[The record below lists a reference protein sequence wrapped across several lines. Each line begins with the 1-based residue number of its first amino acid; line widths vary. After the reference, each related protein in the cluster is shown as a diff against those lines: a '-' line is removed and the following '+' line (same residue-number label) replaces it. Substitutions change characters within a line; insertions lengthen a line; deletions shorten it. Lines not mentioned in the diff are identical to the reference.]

1 MLTTTPPTVRGLL
14 AEGDLRLLPR
24 LEGEGLDTPI
34 AWVHSSDL
42 TDPTPFFTGDTM
54 LLTTGTQFPA
64 DDSDAAYYD
73 AYVERL
79 GAAGV
84 VAIGFGLEVIR
95 EGTPAP
101 LVAACD
107 ARGVTLVEVP
117 YEVPFIAL
125 IRWVADRIAA
135 RDRER
140 DSWTLR
146 AQRAVSIAA
155 LTTGTLAAVA
165 RALAE
170 QVGGAVVVL
179 SYGGDVVL
187 EERVGHVG
195 LDPLI
200 VEGRRMLG
208 RGTRASAEVPVA
220 AWDGFATVQTL
231 GPRGTLRGA
240 IGVAGVGRHDV
251 ATQAVVTGAVAIA
264 EVLLGYGDS
273 ERRLGQRAGAVIL
286 RLLLEGQLPA
296 AAALAAEFDSPL
308 PDPLRVGIAALPA
321 GTGEAAR
328 GQIVEA
334 LTRDGL
340 SFADDR
346 VDRIVTVSTAGS
358 LDHLQRLVAT
368 VPAFDGLTI
377 GLSAALAPAE
387 APTGFAQAQR
397 MLAQHDEAGLAVF
410 GESTGGLLDELWS
423 PAAENVARKRLAVL
437 LGEPGDLIECS
448 RLWLDH
454 NGHWES
460 AAREAGLHRHT
471 LKARIARV
479 GTLLQLD
486 LDEFSQR
493 AELWA
498 LLQASRA

>member
-14 AEGDLRLLPR
+14 ADDALHLRQR
-24 LEGEGLDTPI
+24 LQGTGVDTPVD
-34 AWVHSSDL
+34 WVHSSDL
-42 TDPTPFFTGDTM
+42 TDPTPFLTDDTM
-54 LLTTGTQFPA
+54 LLTTGTQFP
-64 DDSDAAYYD
+64 DDDDDVYYT
-73 AYVERL
+73 AYVQRL
-79 GAAGV
+79 VGAGV
-84 VAIGFGLEVIR
+84 VAVGFGLEVIR
-95 EGTPAP
+95 EGTPP
-101 LVAACD
+101 SLVLACEK
-107 ARGVTLVEVP
+107 AGVTLVEVP

-125 IRWVADRIAA
+125 IRWVADRITA

-155 LTTGTLAAVA
+155 LTHGTLAAVA

-170 QVGGAVVVL
+170 QVSGAVVVL
-179 SYGGDVVL
+179 SAGGDVIL
-187 EERVGHVG
+187 DERVAKIPV
-195 LDPLI
+195 DPLV
-200 VEGRRMLG
+200 VEGRRILG
-208 RGTRASAEVPVA
+208 RGSRSSAEVPLPS
-220 AWDGFATVQTL
+220 WDGFASVQTL
-231 GPRGTLRGA
+231 GARGGLRGA
-240 IGVAGVGRHDV
+240 IGVAGVGRNDV

-273 ERRLGQRAGAVIL
+273 ERRIEQRSGAVIL

-308 PDPLRVGIAALPA
+308 PDPLRIGIANLREGLPP
-321 GTGEAAR
+321 GAR
-328 GQIVEA
+328 AQLVDA
-334 LTRDGL
+334 LTRGGL

-346 VDRIVTVSTAGS
+346 VDRIVFAATANS
-358 LDHLQRLVAT
+358 VERVARLVHE
-368 VPAFDGLTI
+368 VPAFDGAVV
-377 GLSAALAPAE
+377 GLSSALAPSE
-387 APTGFAQAQR
+387 APAGFAQATRVLSQR
-397 MLAQHDEAGLAVF
+397 TEQGLAVF
-410 GESTGGLLDELWS
+410 GDSAGGLLDDLWS
-423 PAAENVARKRLAVL
+423 PAAENVARKRLAIL
-437 LGEPGDLIECS
+437 TGEPGDLIECS

-479 GTLLQLD
+479 GVLLSLE
-486 LDEFSQR
+486 LDEFAGR

>member
-1 MLTTTPPTVRGLL
+1 MLTTTAPTVRGLL
-14 AEGDLRLLPR
+14 AERDLRLIPR
-24 LEGEGLDTPI
+24 LEGTGLDTSI

-42 TDPTPFFTGDTM
+42 PDPTPFLTGDTM

-64 DDSDAAYYD
+64 DDDADYYSR
-73 AYVERL
+73 YVARL
-79 GAAGV
+79 TGAGV
-84 VAIGFGLEVIR
+84 VALGFGLEVIR
-95 EGTPAP
+95 EGTPTS
-101 LVAACD
+101 LVAACVEH
-107 ARGVTLVEVP
+107 GITLVEVP

-125 IRWVADRIAA
+125 IRWVADRISA

-170 QVGGAVVVL
+170 QVSGAVVVL
-179 SYGGDVVL
+179 SSTGDVVL
-187 EERVGHVG
+187 DDRVAPVS
-195 LDPLI
+195 LDPL
-200 VEGRRMLG
+200 VTEGRRMLG
-208 RGTRASAEVPVA
+208 RGSRASAEATLPD
-220 AWDGFATVQTL
+220 WDGFATVQTL
-231 GPRGTLRGA
+231 GPRGVLRGA
-240 IGVAGVGRHDV
+240 IGVAGTGKHDV
-251 ATQAVVTGAVAIA
+251 ATQAVVTSAVAIA

-273 ERRLGQRAGAVIL
+273 ERRIGQRAGAVIL
-286 RLLLEGQLPA
+286 RLMLDGQLPA
-296 AAALAAEFDSPL
+296 VVALAAEFDSPL
-308 PDPLRVGIAALPA
+308 PDPLRVGIASPPEGSSDAL
-321 GTGEAAR
+321 R
-328 GQIVEA
+328 SQIVDA

-346 VDRIVTVSTAGS
+346 VDRIVFVSTADS
-358 LDHLQRLVAT
+358 LARLSRLIEG
-368 VPAFDGLTI
+368 VPAFARLSV
-377 GLSAALAPAE
+377 GLSAVLAPSD
-387 APTGFAQAQR
+387 APTGFAQATR
-397 MLAQHDEAGLAVF
+397 MLAQREEPGLAVF

-437 LGEPGDLIECS
+437 LGEPGDLVECS
-448 RLWLDH
+448 RVWLDH

-471 LKARIARV
+471 LKARISRV
-479 GTLLQLD
+479 GALLQLD